1 MAEKKLFQVADETGT
16 PLRASEGT
24 AKIEYAYTDDPET
37 FVTVKDDT
45 YTKGEVKTEEGRFPE
60 AAAGKEIE
68 KTKVTVTVSNNSFY
82 SGRSKISKEQQ
93 ELIDSGKFKVK
104 NGKPLSKAELKT
116 AMQNAIVSKKRAE

>member
-1 MAEKKLFQVADETGT
+1 MAEKKLFQVADEKGT
-16 PLRASEGT
+16 PLKASQGT

-37 FVTVKDDT
+37 FVIVKDDP
-45 YTKGEVKTEEGRFPE
+45 YTKGEVKTEEGKFPD

-93 ELIDSGKFKVK
+93 QLIDSGKFKVK
-104 NGKPLSKAELKT
+104 NGKALTKAELKT
-116 AMQNAIVSKKRAE
+116 AIQNAIISKKRA